1 MRWFGVHKGEI
12 WVLQCGWE
20 LITKI
25 KVKGTLAA
33 AGALLG
39 RGGLATWFTRLLGLS
54 DMSWEICW
62 AACRQTIIMIAGSFW
77 TSPPAHTNKMLLS
90 LSHSVFCSPWERQR
104 SSRQKGVVVKE
115 TQFVSWEKCSW
126 D

>member
-1 MRWFGVHKGEI
+1 
-12 WVLQCGWE
+12 
-20 LITKI
+20 
-25 KVKGTLAA
+25 VKGTLAV

-39 RGGLATWFTRLLGLS
+39 RGGLATWFTRRLGLS

-62 AACRQTIIMIAGSFW
+62 VACRQTIIMIASSFW
-77 TSPPAHTNKMLLS
+77 MSPPAHTNKMLISLS
-90 LSHSVFCSPWERQR
+90 LALFSARHGRGNGAHAR
-104 SSRQKGVVVKE
+104 RGVVVKE